1 MRKCLIGLISTAL
14 LVASSSAS
22 FAKDKS
28 NQDAENDYTFSFPGG
43 IFFPFMLVTYDGPII
58 PRAQSAVLVVGQRGN
73 TEIYSIDGKMVATFY
88 PLLSRVIQLTA
99 GKHIIGVRYHDTVAI
114 STNAIE
120 INVDSEG
127 GHTYITHVTG
137 NPKITFTH
145 GVQGSWDATIKD
157 ITSEL
162 NERENRDLDKC
173 FKSGQRINRLSV
185 WLARYE
191 KASEE
196 RIP

>member
-1 MRKCLIGLISTAL
+1 MRKCLTGLICIAL
-14 LVASSSAS
+14 LVASSAS

-28 NQDAENDYTFSFPGG
+28 KQAENDYTFAFAGG
-43 IFFPFMLVTYDGPII
+43 IFFPAMLVTYDGPII
-58 PRAQSAVLVVGQRGN
+58 PRAQSAILVVGSRMN
-73 TEIYSIDGKMVATFY
+73 TQIYSIDGKVVVSLY
-88 PLLSRVIQLTA
+88 PLMSQVIQLAA
-99 GKHIIGVRYHDTVAI
+99 GKHTIGVIYHDTLAI
-114 STNAIE
+114 STNHIE
-120 INVDSEG
+120 IDVEAES
-127 GHTYITHVTG
+127 GHTYITHITG
-137 NPKITFTH
+137 NPKVTFTH
-145 GVQGSWDATIKD
+145 GVQGTWDATIKD
-157 ITSEL
+157 ITPDL